1 MICQK
6 AMNEKMDSKNDCLK
20 VYHNNVLVLGDKLIK
35 KLDSLVNDLS
45 INNL

>member
-6 AMNEKMDSKNDCLK
+6 AMDENIDSKNDCLK
-20 VYHNNVLVLGDKLIK
+20 VYHNNVLLLGDVLVR
-35 KLDSLVNDLS
+35 KLDFLVNDLS